1 MNPLKRCLWVPRRS
15 CLSTGRPALSSIYG
29 PKRWQSSI
37 PHDGPPVT
45 ETNKTEA
52 TMKRFWKNATVGQ
65 KDGSY
70 TVLLDNRALKTPSG
84 NTLLVPPQKSLVST
98 LIAAEWENQETFL
111 KHHALP
117 MTALASRAIDAM
129 VDETTRAEVRQALLD
144 YLDTDTICFYQDYPP
159 QLVDLQAQHW
169 DPLLSWARSTF
180 GVELHTSDSLLFNSQ
195 PDETKSKMDQIL
207 STFDHWEM
215 AAMERA
221 TYTTKSFI
229 IALALV
235 KKHLTVEQAALAAQ
249 AEVASQIERW
259 GEVEDTHDVDF
270 HDVRRQLGSAA
281 CLLSSL

>member
-1 MNPLKRCLWVPRRS
+1 MNFLLRS
-15 CLSTGRPALSSIYG
+15 QRSLSPWRPVSFSSIRT
-29 PKRWQSSI
+29 KRWQSSI

-45 ETNKTEA
+45 ETNRTEA
-52 TMKRFWKNATVGQ
+52 TMKRFWKTATVGRQ
-65 KDGSY
+65 DESY
-70 TVLLDNRALKTPSG
+70 TVLLDHRPLKTPSG
-84 NTLLVPPQKSLVST
+84 NVLLVPPRKSLVAT
-98 LIAAEWENQETFL
+98 LVAAEWENQETLL

-129 VDETTRAEVRQALLD
+129 VNETTRTEVRHALLE

-159 QLVDLQAQHW
+159 QLVDLQAEHW

-180 GVELHTSDSLLFNSQ
+180 DVELNTFESLLYNSQ
-195 PDETKSKMDQIL
+195 PNETKSKLDQVL

-235 KKHLTVEQAALAAQ
+235 KKHLSVEQASSAARV
-249 AEVASQIERW
+249 EVASQIQRW

-270 HDVRRQLGSAA
+270 HDIRRQLGSAA
-281 CLLSSL
+281 CLLCSV

>member
-1 MNPLKRCLWVPRRS
+1 MNQLSRCLA
-15 CLSTGRPALSSIYG
+15 LRPAPFSSSLRTI
-29 PKRWQSSI
+29 RWNSSV

-45 ETNKTEA
+45 ETNRTEA
-52 TMKRFWKNATVGQ
+52 TMKRFWKQATVGRQ
-65 KDGSY
+65 DDSY
-70 TVLLDNRALKTPSG
+70 TVLLDHRALKTPSG
-84 NTLLVPPQKSLVST
+84 NTLLLPPEKSLVAT
-98 LIAAEWENQETFL
+98 LVAAEWENQETML

-117 MTALASRAIDAM
+117 MTALTSRAIDEM
-129 VDETTRAEVRQALLD
+129 VDEATRAEVRQALLE

-169 DPLLSWARSTF
+169 DPLLTWARSTF
-180 GVELHTSDSLLFNSQ
+180 DIDLHTFDSLLFNSQ
-195 PDETKSKMDQIL
+195 PSETKSKMEEVL
-207 STFDHWEM
+207 STLDHWEM

-235 KKHLTVEQAALAAQ
+235 RKHLSVEQASLAAQ
-249 AEVASQIERW
+249 VEVASQIQRW

-281 CLLSSL
+281 CLLCSI

>member
-1 MNPLKRCLWVPRRS
+1 MRRPGT
-15 CLSTGRPALSSIYG
+15 LPSIYWT
-29 PKRWQSSI
+29 KRWQSSV
-37 PHDGPPVT
+37 PHDGPPIT
-45 ETNKTEA
+45 ETNRTEA
-52 TMKRFWKNATVGQ
+52 TMKRFWKTA
-65 KDGSY
+65 
-70 TVLLDNRALKTPSG
+70 A
-84 NTLLVPPQKSLVST
+84 KSLVAT

-117 MTALASRAIDAM
+117 MTALTSRAIDAM
-129 VDETTRAEVRQALLD
+129 VDETTRAEVRQALLE

-169 DPLLSWARSTF
+169 DPLLAWARSTF
-180 GVELHTSDSLLFNSQ
+180 GVELHTFDSVLFNSQ
-195 PDETKSKMDQIL
+195 PEETKSKLDQIL

-235 KKHLTVEQAALAAQ
+235 RKHLSVEQAALAAQ
-249 AEVASQIERW
+249 VEVASQIQRW

-281 CLLSSL
+281 CLLCSV

>member
-1 MNPLKRCLWVPRRS
+1 
-15 CLSTGRPALSSIYG
+15 
-29 PKRWQSSI
+29 
-37 PHDGPPVT
+37 
-45 ETNKTEA
+45 
-52 TMKRFWKNATVGQ
+52 MKRFWKEVTVGRR
-65 KDGSY
+65 DDSY
-70 TVLLDNRALKTPSG
+70 TVLLDHRVLKTPSG
-84 NTLLVPPQKSLVST
+84 NPLLVPSEKSLVAT
-98 LIAAEWENQETFL
+98 LVAAEWESQETLL

-117 MTALASRAIDAM
+117 MTALTSRAIDAM
-129 VDETTRAEVRQALLD
+129 VNETTRTEVRQALLE

-180 GVELHTSDSLLFNSQ
+180 NVELHTFDSLLFNSQ
-195 PDETKSKMDQIL
+195 PSETKAKMDQVL

-235 KKHLTVEQAALAAQ
+235 RKHLSVEQASLAAQ
-249 AEVASQIERW
+249 VEVASQIQRW

-281 CLLSSL
+281 CLLCSA